1 MDDDT
6 LDTTRDVTTEPP
18 PPAGPKRLYRSREQ
32 RMFLGVCGGL
42 GEYFDL
48 DPTVVRLIFAA
59 GVLVGGAAIAVY
71 AVLAL
76 IMPAQESLDL
86 DPRAAAQ
93 ETLDEASNEIQ
104 TFASDV
110 VSRVKNLFGRGI
122 PPSAGG

>member
-1 MDDDT
+1 MDDNT
-6 LDTTRDVTTEPP
+6 PDTTTGTT

-59 GVLVGGAAIAVY
+59 GVLVGGASIAVY

-76 IMPAQESLDL
+76 IMPAQESIDL

-93 ETLDEASNEIQ
+93 ETMNEASSEIQ
-104 TFASDV
+104 SFANDV
-110 VSRVKNLFGRGI
+110 VERVKGLFGRGS
-122 PPSAGG
+122 PPSGGN

>member
-1 MDDDT
+1 
-6 LDTTRDVTTEPP
+6 
-18 PPAGPKRLYRSREQ
+18 
-32 RMFLGVCGGL
+32 MFLGVCGGL